1 MAINKDAGDTRTYV
15 ADKLTSF
22 EWRIPRRSVARTAV
36 GPTPNDNTNW
46 PGRIARG
53 TGNTLPH
60 INILCYAAT
69 ITSDDAAVIQA
80 SKSATFASGNV
91 NANGHTRGTST
102 DHAQIPGFH
111 FAAIDANTLTQSA
124 ENETL
129 YLRATHATD
138 STVTRQ
144 KQKFEGS

>member
-1 MAINKDAGDTRTYV
+1 MAINKDSGDTRTYV

-22 EWRIPRRSVARTAV
+22 EWRIPRRSVARTAID
-36 GPTPNDNTNW
+36 PASNDSTNW
-46 PGRIARG
+46 PGRIAR
-53 TGNTLPH
+53 NTAGLPH
-60 INILCYAAT
+60 INILCYAST

-91 NANGHTRGTST
+91 NANGHTKGTST

-138 STVTRQ
+138 NTATRE